1 MTSLSKDKDSTTPAF
16 LPPTPQSKHKDST
29 TLASLPPTTQSKDEG
44 STTTKSDICPPQA
57 DESTDSAAA
66 GIYDKLHNLQFPAS
80 GLTRK
85 FKHEALDLSN
95 RLFSKK
101 PFVDP
106 ATKTRNAVTLDH
118 TECLKKYQ
126 WLILGRHGGYCI
138 YCKLF
143 CKASNAPRMAG
154 ELTAQPFTTYSRKQ
168 LLQNHSKNQ
177 LSSLMC

>member
-1 MTSLSKDKDSTTPAF
+1 MFALSNTSLMPSYSLIRLNYLCMFYNWLAIVVRKQIPQKCRTNPVTSSTSLSKDEDSTTSAF

-85 FKHEALDLSN
+85 FKHQALDLSN
-95 RLFSKK
+95 S
-101 PFVDP
+101 
-106 ATKTRNAVTLDH
+106 
-118 TECLKKYQ
+118 CSQ
-126 WLILGRHGGYCI
+126 
-138 YCKLF
+138 
-143 CKASNAPRMAG
+143 KAICW
-154 ELTAQPFTTYSRKQ
+154 SRY
-168 LLQNHSKNQ
+168 
-177 LSSLMC
+177 